1 MIELEIQLSYDK
13 LCGKNDLSWP
23 EIKEITGYPHSSTHL
38 RKMAYGYKRLID
50 SGYCKVSE
58 MNEGDVEK
66 LVTIRKE
73 MAKLSTMKAEMN
85 KNVRDSAR
93 KELFLEQ
100 VTRVIQRLEPPKYE
114 KINYS
119 EGKKEYVLHI
129 SDVHYGS
136 EFTVEGNKY
145 DIKTC
150 EKRLFSLLDRV
161 KYKVK
166 SDKINKIKVVNTGD
180 SIQGMLRLSDVK
192 KNEIPVVEA
201 VVGFSRLMSE
211 FLNQLSETVEV
222 EYYHVTSANHSEPRF
237 IGGNAGDM
245 PEEDFE
251 KIIISYIK
259 DSLENNKRIYVY
271 EDMSKPYIEL
281 EVEGY
286 NLICMHGHT
295 IKNID
300 NAIKDLSMT
309 NKKFYN
315 YLLMGHVHH
324 TNIKETNSD
333 CMVLVA
339 PSFVGVC
346 PYSKKI
352 LKTSNPG
359 ATMYAFEK
367 NNGLSDVKM
376 FNLRNTSHLS

>member
-1 MIELEIQLSYDK
+1 MIDLEIQLSYDK
-13 LCGKNDLSWP
+13 LCGRNDLSWS
-23 EIKEITGYPHSSTHL
+23 EIKEMTNFPHSATHL
-38 RKMAYGYKRLID
+38 RKMAYGYKRLIE
-50 SGYCKVSE
+50 SGYCNVPSYDE
-58 MNEGDVEK
+58 ETNEK
-66 LVTIRKE
+66 LIQIRKE
-73 MAKLSTMKAEMN
+73 MVKLSTMKAEMN

-100 VTRVIQRLEPPKYE
+100 ILGAIQRLEPPKYE
-114 KINYS
+114 EIEYS
-119 EGKKEYVLHI
+119 EREKEYILHV
-129 SDVHYGS
+129 SDIHYGS
-136 EFTVEGNKY
+136 EFNVEGNAY
-145 DIKTC
+145 NIKTC
-150 EKRLFSLLDRV
+150 ENRLFSLLNRV
-161 KYKVK
+161 KTKIK
-166 SDKINKIKVVNTGD
+166 NEKINKIRVVNTGD
-180 SIQGMLRLSDVK
+180 SIQGMLRMSDVK
-192 KNEIPVVEA
+192 KNEVPVVES

-211 FLNQLSETVEV
+211 FLNELSKKVEV

-237 IGGNAGDM
+237 IGGGAGDM

-259 DSLENNKRIYVY
+259 DSLERNERVYVH

-281 EVEGY
+281 ESCGY
-286 NLICMHGHT
+286 NLICLHGHT

-300 NAIKDLSMT
+300 TAIKDLSMT

-315 YLLMGHVHH
+315 YLLMGHIHH
-324 TNIKETNSD
+324 VNIKETNSD

-359 ATMYAFEK
+359 ATMYSFERE
-367 NNGLSDVKM
+367 NGLTDITM
-376 FNLRNTSHLS
+376 FNLKNTSHCK